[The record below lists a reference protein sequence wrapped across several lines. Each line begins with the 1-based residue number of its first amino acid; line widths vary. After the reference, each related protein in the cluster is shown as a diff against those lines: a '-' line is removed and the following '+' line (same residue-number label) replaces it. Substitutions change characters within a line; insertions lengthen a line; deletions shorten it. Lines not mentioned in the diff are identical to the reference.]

1 MTFYTFMMRNH
12 LGEKSPKGALAQEI
26 KNDKERF
33 PKNGKGKYAGW
44 HKLIHEYLENK
55 MTEGSSDVFDE
66 CWSEYVLCE
75 KKRLN
80 RNLSVR

>member
-12 LGEKSPKGALAQEI
+12 FGEKSPKGVLAQEI

-44 HKLIHEYLENK
+44 HKLIFEYLEYK
-55 MTEGSSDVFDE
+55 MPNISKPVFEE
-66 CWSEYVLCE
+66 CWEEYVLCE
-75 KKRLN
+75 KKHLN
-80 RNLSVR
+80 ASL